1 MAAEVQTGMD
11 KQEMKRLL
19 MKSKKE
25 PVNCAIG
32 QGSDP
37 SIGLLMLDRIK
48 GPKAVEKELTKEIPD
63 ARNTRFGR
71 AEVDV
76 DEDPKLVKIF
86 INKPIASMARK
97 LVKTLKGT
105 GFTKVQI
112 LLEDGSPVEAFEEAD
127 EQAPVETQG
136 EARPTAPGVAPP
148 PPPPPPPQ
156 PEAKPDPAEL
166 ARLLAEQV
174 KRMPPILAAVPAEKE
189 RLTKFATD
197 ANVQLK
203 TNNLVYAGATIE
215 QLRRALDAAEAQ
227 AQQAQVPPPSPPPPP
242 QPEAKPDPAALTRL
256 LAEQVKRI
264 PAAIAAAPA
273 EKDRL
278 TKFATDANV
287 QLKTNNL
294 VYAGATIEQLR
305 RALDAVMA
313 QPQPAQPVQ
322 QAQVPPPPPPQPG
335 TPATDGVVAYAKS
348 RLAWLAA
355 RKKVESDLDKLRS
368 AIVTTYANDGIAADL
383 EKRYTEKVAPV
394 LANLDESLADKLD
407 EATNATDPA
416 RRAALI
422 AEAKK
427 IMQGYGA
434 YLAGEKIIA
443 DLDSNPFVPIAIQQT
458 ISATLTTLEKTVR

>member
-37 SIGLLMLDRIK
+37 SVGLLLLDRIK
-48 GPKAVEKELTKEIPD
+48 GPKAVEKELAKAVPD

-76 DEDPKLVKIF
+76 DDDAKLVKIF
-86 INKPIASMARK
+86 INKPVASMARK

-112 LLEDGSPVEAFEEAD
+112 LLDDGSPVESFEEAE
-127 EQAPVETQG
+127 EQQPTETQG
-136 EARPTAPGVAPP
+136 QAQPTATTAPP

-156 PEAKPDPAEL
+156 PQAKPDPAEL

-174 KRMPPILAAVPAEKE
+174 KRMPAVIAAVPAEKD
-189 RLTKFATD
+189 RLTKIATD

-215 QLRRALDAAEAQ
+215 QLRRALDAAQAQ
-227 AQQAQVPPPSPPPPP
+227 AQPQPAAATAPPPPPPPP

-256 LAEQVKRI
+256 LAEQLKRM
-264 PAAIAAAPA
+264 PAVIAAAPA

-278 TKFATDANV
+278 TKIATDANV

-294 VYAGATIEQLR
+294 IYAGATIEQLR
-305 RALDAVMA
+305 RALDAA
-313 QPQPAQPVQ
+313 
-322 QAQVPPPPPPQPG
+322 QAQAQAGQTPPPPPAQPG
-335 TPATDGVVAYAKS
+335 APATGSVVAYAKS

-355 RKKVESDLDKLRS
+355 RKKVESDLDKLRG
-368 AIVTTYANDGIAADL
+368 AIVTAYANDGIAADL
-383 EKRYTEKVAPV
+383 EKRYTAKVAPV
-394 LANLDESLADKLD
+394 LANLDERLADKLD
-407 EATNATDPA
+407 EATNATDPQQ
-416 RRAALI
+416 RAALV

-427 IMQGYGA
+427 IMQDYET

-443 DLDSNPFVPIAIQQT
+443 DLDTNPFVPVAIQQT
-458 ISATLTTLEKTVR
+458 IAGTLATLEKTVH

>member
-11 KQEMKRLL
+11 KQDMKRLL

-76 DEDPKLVKIF
+76 DDDPKLVKIF

-112 LLEDGSPVEAFEEAD
+112 LLEDGSPVEAFEEAE
-127 EQAPVETQG
+127 EQGQVETQG
-136 EARPTAPGVAPP
+136 EEQPTAPGVAPP

-156 PEAKPDPAEL
+156 QQAKPDPAEL

-174 KRMPPILAAVPAEKE
+174 KRMPAIVAAVPAEKD

-227 AQQAQVPPPSPPPPP
+227 AQQAQQAQVPPPPPPPPP
-242 QPEAKPDPAALTRL
+242 QQETKPDPAALTRL
-256 LAEQVKRI
+256 LAEQLKRM

-278 TKFATDANV
+278 TKIATDANV

-313 QPQPAQPVQ
+313 Q
-322 QAQVPPPPPPQPG
+322 AQVPPPPPPPQPSAP
-335 TPATDGVVAYAKS
+335 TTDGVVAYAKS

-368 AIVTTYANDGIAADL
+368 AIVSTYANDGIAADL

-407 EATNATDPA
+407 EATNATDPTK
-416 RRAALI
+416 RAALV

-443 DLDSNPFVPIAIQQT
+443 DLDTNPFVPLAIQQT
-458 ISATLTTLEKTVR
+458 IAATLTTLEKTVR

>member
-11 KQEMKRLL
+11 KQDMKRLL

-37 SIGLLMLDRIK
+37 SVGLLLLDRIK
-48 GPKAVEKELTKEIPD
+48 GPKAVEKDLAKEIPD

-105 GFTKVQI
+105 GFNKVQI
-112 LLEDGSPVEAFEEAD
+112 LLEDGSPVEAFEEAE
-127 EQAPVETQG
+127 EQQQIETQG
-136 EARPTAPGVAPP
+136 QEQPTTTTAPPPP

-174 KRMPPILAAVPAEKE
+174 KRMPAV
-189 RLTKFATD
+189 
-197 ANVQLK
+197 
-203 TNNLVYAGATIE
+203 
-215 QLRRALDAAEAQ
+215 
-227 AQQAQVPPPSPPPPP
+227 
-242 QPEAKPDPAALTRL
+242 
-256 LAEQVKRI
+256 
-264 PAAIAAAPA
+264 IAAAPA

-278 TKFATDANV
+278 TKIATDANV

-305 RALDAVMA
+305 RALDAVIA
-313 QPQPAQPVQ
+313 QTQS
-322 QAQVPPPPPPQPG
+322 QAPPSAPPPPQQPG
-335 TPATDGVVAYAKS
+335 ATGSVVAYAKS

-355 RKKVESDLDKLRS
+355 RKKVESDLDKLRG
-368 AIVTTYANDGIAADL
+368 AIVTAYANDGIAADL

-394 LANLDESLADKLD
+394 LANLDERLADKLD
-407 EATNATDPA
+407 EATNATDPQQ
-416 RRAALI
+416 RAALV

-427 IMQGYGA
+427 IMQDYEK
-434 YLAGEKIIA
+434 YLTGEKIIA
-443 DLDSNPFVPIAIQQT
+443 DLDSNPFVPVAIQQT
-458 ISATLTTLEKTVR
+458 IAGTLATLEKTVH

>member
-11 KQEMKRLL
+11 KQDMKRLL

-37 SIGLLMLDRIK
+37 SVGLLLLDRIK
-48 GPKAVEKELTKEIPD
+48 GPKAVEKDLAKEIPD

-105 GFTKVQI
+105 GFNKVQI
-112 LLEDGSPVEAFEEAD
+112 LLEDGSPVEAFEEAE
-127 EQAPVETQG
+127 EQQQIETQG
-136 EARPTAPGVAPP
+136 QEQPTTTTAPPPP

-174 KRMPPILAAVPAEKE
+174 KRMPAVIAAAPAEKD
-189 RLTKFATD
+189 RLTKIATD

-215 QLRRALDAAEAQ
+215 QLRRALDAAM
-227 AQQAQVPPPSPPPPP
+227 AQVQTQPQPTANTAPPPPPPPP
-242 QPEAKPDPAALTRL
+242 QPEAKPDPAALARL
-256 LAEQVKRI
+256 LAEQLKRM
-264 PAAIAAAPA
+264 PAVIAAAPA

-278 TKFATDANV
+278 TKIATDANV

-305 RALDAVMA
+305 RALDAVIA
-313 QPQPAQPVQ
+313 QTQS
-322 QAQVPPPPPPQPG
+322 QAPPSAPPPPQQPG
-335 TPATDGVVAYAKS
+335 ATGSVVAYAKS

-355 RKKVESDLDKLRS
+355 RKKVESDLDKLRG
-368 AIVTTYANDGIAADL
+368 AIVTAYANDGIAADL

-394 LANLDESLADKLD
+394 LANLDERLADKLD
-407 EATNATDPA
+407 EATNATDPQQ
-416 RRAALI
+416 RAALV

-427 IMQGYGA
+427 IMQDYEK
-434 YLAGEKIIA
+434 YLTGEKIIA
-443 DLDSNPFVPIAIQQT
+443 DLDSNPFVPVAIQQT
-458 ISATLTTLEKTVR
+458 IAGTLATLEKTVH